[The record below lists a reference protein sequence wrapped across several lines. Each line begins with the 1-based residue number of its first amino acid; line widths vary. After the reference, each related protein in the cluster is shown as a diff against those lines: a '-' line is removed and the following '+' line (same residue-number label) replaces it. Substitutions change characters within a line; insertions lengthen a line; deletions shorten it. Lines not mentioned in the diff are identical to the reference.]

1 MDETGGIKGMK
12 IAAFS
17 VRPDEKPYFD
27 RFAEVYKVEVEI
39 HKNGF
44 TAEDIES
51 IKDCEAMSVCDG
63 MCDLS
68 APVLEKLAKEGV
80 QYIGFRT
87 IGYNSIDLKAAKRLG
102 IRVAHSGYS
111 PYSVANYT
119 VMLMLMCIR
128 KALYVMMRSHTADYS
143 LGPICGHE
151 MQNMTV
157 GIIGTGRIGKA
168 VIKNL
173 SGFGCRIIAY
183 DPYPSKDLEQVEYVT
198 LDELYAKSDIIS
210 LHTFLSDETYHM
222 INKESIDKMKDGVIL
237 INAARGALVNTKD
250 LIAAIES
257 GKIGSVGTDCCEGED
272 EFIRTDRKYDD
283 LVVNHDYII
292 LKSFQNTI
300 VTPHVAFFTDQAV
313 SDMVE
318 SSIRSVVQ
326 FATGETSPLEV
337 HVS

>member
-1 MDETGGIKGMK
+1 
-12 IAAFS
+12 
-17 VRPDEKPYFD
+17 
-27 RFAEVYKVEVEI
+27 
-39 HKNGF
+39 
-44 TAEDIES
+44 
-51 IKDCEAMSVCDG
+51 
-63 MCDLS
+63 LS
-68 APVLEKLAKEGV
+68 APVLEKLAAEGV
-80 QYIGFRT
+80 KYIGFRT
-87 IGYNSIDLKAAKRLG
+87 IGYNSVDLEAAKRLG

-143 LGPICGHE
+143 LGPICGRE

-173 SGFGCRIIAY
+173 SGFGCKIIAY
-183 DPYPSKDLEQVEYVT
+183 DPYPAKGLENVEYVT
-198 LDELYAKSDIIS
+198 LDELYARADIIS

-222 INKESIDKMKDGVIL
+222 INKDSIAKMKDGVIL
-237 INAARGALVNTKD
+237 INAARGALVDTKD
-250 LIAAIES
+250 LIEAVES

-318 SSIRSVVQ
+318 SSVKSVVQ
-326 FATGETSPLEV
+326 FAAGEDIPLEV
-337 HVS
+337 H

>member
-1 MDETGGIKGMK
+1 MK

-17 VRPDEKPYFD
+17 VRPDEKQYFD
-27 RFAEVYKVEVEI
+27 TFANVYKVELQI
-39 HKNGF
+39 NRSGF
-44 TAEDIES
+44 TADDIES
-51 IKDCEAMSVCDG
+51 VKGCEAMSVCDG

-68 APVLEKLAKEGV
+68 APVLEKLAAEGV
-80 QYIGFRT
+80 KYIGFRT
-87 IGYNSIDLKAAKRLG
+87 IGYNSVDLEAAKRLG

-143 LGPICGHE
+143 LGPICGRE

-173 SGFGCRIIAY
+173 SGFGCKIIAY
-183 DPYPSKDLEQVEYVT
+183 DPYPANVEYVT
-198 LDELYAKSDIIS
+198 LDELYARADIIS

-222 INKESIDKMKDGVIL
+222 INKDSIAKMKDGVIL
-237 INAARGALVNTKD
+237 INAARGALVDTKD
-250 LIAAIES
+250 LIEAVES

-318 SSIRSVVQ
+318 SSVKSVVQ
-326 FATGETSPLEV
+326 FAAGEDTPLEV
-337 HVS
+337 H

>member
-1 MDETGGIKGMK
+1 MK

-17 VRPDEKPYFD
+17 VRQDEKQYFD
-27 RFAEVYKVEVEI
+27 TFANVYKVELQI
-39 HKNGF
+39 NRSGF
-44 TAEDIES
+44 TADDIES
-51 IKDCEAMSVCDG
+51 VKGCEAMSVCDG

-68 APVLEKLAKEGV
+68 APVLEKLAAEGV
-80 QYIGFRT
+80 KYIGFRT
-87 IGYNSIDLKAAKRLG
+87 IGYNSVDLEAAKRLG

-143 LGPICGHE
+143 LGPICGRE

-173 SGFGCRIIAY
+173 SGFGCKIIAY
-183 DPYPSKDLEQVEYVT
+183 DPYPAKDLENVEYVT

-222 INKESIDKMKDGVIL
+222 INKDSIAKMKDGVIL
-237 INAARGALVNTKD
+237 IN
-250 LIAAIES
+250 
-257 GKIGSVGTDCCEGED
+257 GTDCCEGED

-318 SSIRSVVQ
+318 SSVKSVVQ
-326 FATGETSPLEV
+326 FAAGEDTPLEV
-337 HVS
+337 H

>member
-1 MDETGGIKGMK
+1 M
-12 IAAFS
+12 
-17 VRPDEKPYFD
+17 
-27 RFAEVYKVEVEI
+27 
-39 HKNGF
+39 
-44 TAEDIES
+44 
-51 IKDCEAMSVCDG
+51 CDG

-68 APVLEKLAKEGV
+68 EPVLEKLSAEGV
-80 QYIGFRT
+80 KYIGFRT
-87 IGYNSIDLKAAKRLG
+87 IGYNSIDLEAAKRLG
-102 IRVAHSGYS
+102 IRVAHSEYS
-111 PYSVANYT
+111 PYSVSNYT

-173 SGFGCRIIAY
+173 SGFDCKIIAY
-183 DPYPSKDLEQVEYVT
+183 DPYPSKELKNVEYVS
-198 LDELYAKSDIIS
+198 LDELYTRSDIIS

-222 INKESIDKMKDGVIL
+222 INKDSIAKMKDGVIL

-257 GKIGSVGTDCCEGED
+257 GKIASVGTDCCEGED

-326 FATGETSPLEV
+326 FAAGEDTMTEV
-337 HVS
+337 R

>member
-1 MDETGGIKGMK
+1 MK

-17 VRPDEKPYFD
+17 VRPDEKQYFD
-27 RFAEVYKVEVEI
+27 TFANVYKVELQI
-39 HKNGF
+39 NRSGF
-44 TAEDIES
+44 TADDIES
-51 IKDCEAMSVCDG
+51 VKGCEAMSVCDG

-68 APVLEKLAKEGV
+68 APVLEKLAAEGV
-80 QYIGFRT
+80 KYIGFRT
-87 IGYNSIDLKAAKRLG
+87 IGYNSVDLEAAKRLG

-143 LGPICGHE
+143 LGPICGRE

-173 SGFGCRIIAY
+173 SGFGCKIIAY
-183 DPYPSKDLEQVEYVT
+183 DPYPAKDLEYVT

-222 INKESIDKMKDGVIL
+222 INKDSIAKMKDGVIL
-237 INAARGALVNTKD
+237 INAARGALVDTKN
-250 LIAAIES
+250 LIEAVES

-272 EFIRTDRKYDD
+272 DFIRTDRKYDD

-300 VTPHVAFFTDQAV
+300 VTPHIAFFTDQAV

-318 SSIRSVVQ
+318 SSVKSVVQ
-326 FATGETSPLEV
+326 FAAGEDTPLEV
-337 HVS
+337 H

>member
-1 MDETGGIKGMK
+1 MK

-17 VRPDEKPYFD
+17 VRPDEKQYFD
-27 RFAEVYKVEVEI
+27 TFANVYKVELQI
-39 HKNGF
+39 NRSGF
-44 TAEDIES
+44 TADDIES
-51 IKDCEAMSVCDG
+51 VKCCEAMSVCDG

-68 APVLEKLAKEGV
+68 EPVLEKLSAEGV
-80 QYIGFRT
+80 KYIGFRT
-87 IGYNSIDLKAAKRLG
+87 IGYNSIDLEAAKRLG
-102 IRVAHSGYS
+102 IRVAHSEYS
-111 PYSVANYT
+111 PYSVSNYT

-173 SGFGCRIIAY
+173 SGFDCKIIAY
-183 DPYPSKDLEQVEYVT
+183 DPYPSKELKNVEYVS
-198 LDELYAKSDIIS
+198 LDELYTRSDIIS

-222 INKESIDKMKDGVIL
+222 INKDSIAKMKDGVIL

-257 GKIGSVGTDCCEGED
+257 GKIASVGTDCCEGED

-283 LVVNHDYII
+283 LVINHDYII

-326 FATGETSPLEV
+326 FAAGEDAMTEV
-337 HVS
+337 R

>member
-1 MDETGGIKGMK
+1 
-12 IAAFS
+12 
-17 VRPDEKPYFD
+17 
-27 RFAEVYKVEVEI
+27 
-39 HKNGF
+39 
-44 TAEDIES
+44 
-51 IKDCEAMSVCDG
+51 MSVCDG

-68 APVLEKLAKEGV
+68 APVLEKLAAEGV
-80 QYIGFRT
+80 KYIGFRT
-87 IGYNSIDLKAAKRLG
+87 IGYNSVDLEAAKRLG

-143 LGPICGHE
+143 LGPICGRE

-173 SGFGCRIIAY
+173 SGFGCKIIAY
-183 DPYPSKDLEQVEYVT
+183 DPYPAKDLENVEYVA

-222 INKESIDKMKDGVIL
+222 INKDSIAKMKDGVIL
-237 INAARGALVNTKD
+237 INAARGALVDTKN
-250 LIAAIES
+250 LIEAVES

-272 EFIRTDRKYDD
+272 DFIRTDRKYDD

-300 VTPHVAFFTDQAV
+300 VTPHIAFFTDQAV

-318 SSIRSVVQ
+318 SSVKSVVQ
-326 FATGETSPLEV
+326 FAAGEDTPLEV
-337 HVS
+337 H

>member
-1 MDETGGIKGMK
+1 MK

-17 VRPDEKPYFD
+17 VRQDEKQYFD
-27 RFAEVYKVEVEI
+27 TFANVYKVELQI
-39 HKNGF
+39 NRSGF
-44 TAEDIES
+44 TADDIES
-51 IKDCEAMSVCDG
+51 VKGCEAMSVCDG

-68 APVLEKLAKEGV
+68 APVLEKLAAEGV
-80 QYIGFRT
+80 KYIGFRT
-87 IGYNSIDLKAAKRLG
+87 IG
-102 IRVAHSGYS
+102 
-111 PYSVANYT
+111 
-119 VMLMLMCIR
+119 CIR

-143 LGPICGHE
+143 LGPICGRE

-173 SGFGCRIIAY
+173 SGFGCKIIAY
-183 DPYPSKDLEQVEYVT
+183 DPYPAKDLENVEYVT
-198 LDELYAKSDIIS
+198 LDELYARADIIS

-222 INKESIDKMKDGVIL
+222 INKDSIAKMKDGVIL
-237 INAARGALVNTKD
+237 INAARGALVDTKD
-250 LIAAIES
+250 LIEAVES

-318 SSIRSVVQ
+318 SSVKSVVQ
-326 FATGETSPLEV
+326 FAAGEDTPLEV
-337 HVS
+337 H

>member
-1 MDETGGIKGMK
+1 MK

-17 VRPDEKPYFD
+17 VRPDEQQYFD
-27 RFAEVYKVEVEI
+27 TFANVYKVELQI
-39 HKNGF
+39 NRSGF
-44 TAEDIES
+44 TADDIES
-51 IKDCEAMSVCDG
+51 VKGCEAMSVCDG

-68 APVLEKLAKEGV
+68 APVLEKLAADGV
-80 QYIGFRT
+80 KYIGFRT
-87 IGYNSIDLKAAKRLG
+87 IGYNSVDLEAAKRLG

-119 VMLMLMCIR
+119 VM
-128 KALYVMMRSHTADYS
+128 MRSHTADYS
-143 LGPICGHE
+143 LGPICGRE
-151 MQNMTV
+151 MQNMTI

-173 SGFGCRIIAY
+173 SGFGCKIIAY
-183 DPYPSKDLEQVEYVT
+183 DPYPAKGLENVEYVT
-198 LDELYAKSDIIS
+198 LDELYARADIIS

-222 INKESIDKMKDGVIL
+222 INKDSIAKMKDGVIL
-237 INAARGALVNTKD
+237 INAARGALVDTKD
-250 LIAAIES
+250 LIEAVES

-272 EFIRTDRKYDD
+272 EFIRTDRKYND

-318 SSIRSVVQ
+318 SSVKSVVQ
-326 FATGETSPLEV
+326 FAAGEDTPLEV
-337 HVS
+337 H

>member
-1 MDETGGIKGMK
+1 MK

-17 VRPDEKPYFD
+17 VRQDEKQYFD
-27 RFAEVYKVEVEI
+27 TFANVYKVELQI
-39 HKNGF
+39 NRSGF
-44 TAEDIES
+44 TADDIES
-51 IKDCEAMSVCDG
+51 VKGCEAMSVCDG

-68 APVLEKLAKEGV
+68 APVLEKLAAEGV
-80 QYIGFRT
+80 KYIGFRT
-87 IGYNSIDLKAAKRLG
+87 IGYNSVDLEAAKRLG

-143 LGPICGHE
+143 LGPICGRE

-168 VIKNL
+168 VIQNL
-173 SGFGCRIIAY
+173 SGFGCKIIAY
-183 DPYPSKDLEQVEYVT
+183 DPYPAKNLDNVEYVE
-198 LDELYAKSDIIS
+198 LDELYARADIIS

-222 INKESIDKMKDGVIL
+222 INKKSIAKMKDGVIL
-237 INAARGALVNTKD
+237 INAARGALVDTKA
-250 LIAAIES
+250 LIEAIES

-272 EFIRTDRKYDD
+272 EFIRTDRKYND

-318 SSIRSVVQ
+318 SSIKSVVC
-326 FATGETSPLEV
+326 FEKGENTPLEV
-337 HVS
+337 QA

>member
-1 MDETGGIKGMK
+1 MK

-17 VRPDEKPYFD
+17 VRPDEQQYFD
-27 RFAEVYKVEVEI
+27 TFADVYKVELKI
-39 HKNGF
+39 NNNGF
-44 TAEDIES
+44 TEQDID
-51 IKDCEAMSVCDG
+51 KVKGCDAMSVCDG

-68 APVLEKLAKEGV
+68 ASVLEKLSKEGIK
-80 QYIGFRT
+80 YIGFRT
-87 IGYNSIDLKAAKRLG
+87 IGYNSIDLEAAKHLG

-119 VMLMLMCIR
+119 VMLMLMCMR
-128 KALYVMMRSHTADYS
+128 KALYVMLRSHTADYS

-168 VIKNL
+168 VIQNL
-173 SGFGCRIIAY
+173 SGFGCKIIAY
-183 DPYPSKDLEQVEYVT
+183 DPYPAKNLDNVEYVE
-198 LDELYAKSDIIS
+198 LDELYARADIIS

-222 INKESIDKMKDGVIL
+222 INKKSIAKMKDGVIL
-237 INAARGALVNTKD
+237 INAARGALVDTKA
-250 LIAAIES
+250 LIEAIES

-272 EFIRTDRKYDD
+272 EFIRTDRKYND

-318 SSIRSVVQ
+318 SSIKSVVC
-326 FATGETSPLEV
+326 FEKGENTPLEV
-337 HVS
+337 QA

>member
-1 MDETGGIKGMK
+1 MN
-12 IAAFS
+12 
-17 VRPDEKPYFD
+17 
-27 RFAEVYKVEVEI
+27 I
-39 HKNGF
+39 H
-44 TAEDIES
+44 S
-51 IKDCEAMSVCDG
+51 
-63 MCDLS
+63 
-68 APVLEKLAKEGV
+68 
-80 QYIGFRT
+80 
-87 IGYNSIDLKAAKRLG
+87 
-102 IRVAHSGYS
+102 AHSEYS
-111 PYSVANYT
+111 PYSVSNYT

-173 SGFGCRIIAY
+173 SGFDCKIIAY
-183 DPYPSKDLEQVEYVT
+183 DPYPSKELKNVEYVS
-198 LDELYAKSDIIS
+198 LDELYTRSDIIS

-222 INKESIDKMKDGVIL
+222 INKDSIAKMKDGVIL

-257 GKIGSVGTDCCEGED
+257 GKIASVGTDCCEGED

-283 LVVNHDYII
+283 LVINHDYII

-326 FATGETSPLEV
+326 FAAGEDAMTEV
-337 HVS
+337 R